1 MCIFAA
7 VMLKL
12 KYVKNIITNNKM
24 KRILAVGC
32 WLLAVGCWAQK
43 KVYIPD
49 EWRHPW
55 PSDSLLYAESDPDN
69 RYTWSKTRSVESD
82 NVIVFWDKGYGSVL
96 PSKSPTA
103 YRVDEQDLLKK
114 CEAFYDLE
122 INKLGFVDPEK
133 TNLKNYKVMVLL
145 NHTTDWVCYGGGY
158 DYEVSALWL
167 SPSTCKP
174 VGHSVAHEVGHSFHY
189 MCYADAS
196 GNNHN
201 SSSTINTGFHL
212 QCGNGQTIWEQ
223 TAQWQA
229 NQSYPAEMF
238 NQSIGV
244 FRSSHNYAY
253 SHEWHRYQ
261 SYWFHYYLCQYYS
274 DITTVAQVWR
284 QPMTGQ
290 SQGNATDFNQALMK
304 LKKLDATG
312 LFRLYYD
319 YAARLV
325 TWDLDVCKPYRNP
338 YIGDFDYRCVSVGD
352 TAYQVAL
359 ASTPQSSGFN
369 VIPLQVP
376 EAGTEVTTR
385 FTALNTL
392 NCKLAIGDPAE
403 MLTGETK
410 WGTTNRTTYVNN
422 TNRAYRGFRLGYV
435 ALKKDGTRQYFNADS
450 IYCTGTTEVTENVT
464 MTVPEGTD
472 RLWLIVVP
480 APKRY
485 VQHKWTDKADNA
497 EMWPYRFQLEGTD
510 LASRATVYVSP
521 TIDGREV
528 SDITLTYD
536 VNLPQLNSYDAV
548 PVNIS
553 GQALAQL
560 GTAFQL
566 STADIA
572 GKMVAYAAAGPA
584 AGKIMFYPLN
594 PKTLAT
600 VSSGSTAN
608 GYGHWFGANGAVS
621 SYANGYIYS
630 ELNTTSMT
638 FNIGQYPGK
647 VKQGAEYTIGQAL
660 RYKQADGKV
669 ATARFVFR
677 VHITNV
683 DYGAELVSIDYADPT
698 GIKEVKS
705 EKLNVKSDGYDL
717 QGRKVSF
724 PSRRSIIIV
733 NGKKTL

>member
-1 MCIFAA
+1 MKKVITIL
-7 VMLKL
+7 MLL
-12 KYVKNIITNNKM
+12 SLT
-24 KRILAVGC
+24 AVGIT
-32 WLLAVGCWAQK
+32 AQK
-43 KVYIPD
+43 TVYIPD

-55 PSDSLLYAESDPDN
+55 NPDSLLYAESDPDN

-82 NVIVFWDKGYGSVL
+82 NVIVFWDKGYGSTL
-96 PSKSPTA
+96 PSKSPSA

-122 INKLGFVDPEK
+122 INKLGFVDPST
-133 TNLKNYKVMVLL
+133 TNLRKYKVMVLL

-167 SPSTCKP
+167 GPSACKP

-201 SSSTINTGFHL
+201 SSQTINTGFHL

-261 SYWFHYYLCQYYS
+261 SYWFHYYLCQYYN

-290 SQGNATDFNQALMK
+290 SNGSATDFNQALMK
-304 LKKLDATG
+304 LKKLDAIG

-319 YAARLV
+319 YAARCA
-325 TWDLDVCKPYRNP
+325 TWDFDACKPYRNP

-369 VIPLQVP
+369 VIPLKVP
-376 EAGTEVTTR
+376 DGDPSGTEVQITTR
-385 FTALNTL
+385 FTALSTTS
-392 NCKLAIGDPAE
+392 KLADGDPAE

-410 WGTTNRTTYVNN
+410 WGATKRTTYVTN
-422 TNRAYRGFRLGYV
+422 TNRTYRGFRLGYV
-435 ALKKDGTRQYFNADS
+435 ALMKDGTRRYFNADTV
-450 IYCTGTTEVTENVT
+450 YCTGTAEATTDVT
-464 MTVPEGTD
+464 MNVPEGTD

-485 VQHKWTDKADNA
+485 VQHKWTEKAENA
-497 EMWPYRFQLEGTD
+497 EMWPYRFQLMGTD
-510 LASRATVYVSP
+510 LTSRAQVYVSP
-521 TIDGREV
+521 TLDGREI

-548 PVNIS
+548 SVNIS

-566 STADIA
+566 PTADIA

-584 AGKIMFYPLN
+584 EGKMMFYPLN

-621 SYANGYIYS
+621 SYVNGYIFS
-630 ELNTTSMT
+630 ELNTTSLT

-647 VKQGAEYTIGQAL
+647 VKQGDNYTIGQAL
-660 RYKQADGKV
+660 RYKQTGGKM
-669 ATARFVFR
+669 ATARFIFR
-677 VHITNV
+677 VHITNI
-683 DYGAELVSIDYADPT
+683 DYGASLANIDYAVPT
-698 GIKEVKS
+698 AVWQTS
-705 EKLNVKSDGYDL
+705 SVSPQPSYVYNL
-717 QGRKVSF
+717 QGQRLSKPQRGFNIVDYKK
-724 PSRRSIIIV
+724 IIV
-733 NGKKTL
+733 KE